1 MNHQDAIAAVLT
13 VGEGRGFVVKTDKQ
27 RLVITAAHCLPYFPR
42 CASISQLEDRTYQA
56 LLGRI
61 GEAPAVWAECLF
73 ADPIGDIAVLGPPDN
88 QALSQEWDAYSALT
102 GSTAPLIV
110 ADVPNE
116 GTGWMLSLDGQ
127 WFKCDVRH
135 EDGPLWIFDAA
146 KDIEGGMSGS
156 PIVDDK
162 CSAIGVLCA
171 AARTSGEKYTEGGP
185 NPRLIYNL
193 PGWLLQE
200 LH

>member
-1 MNHQDAIAAVLT
+1 MVPLRQARRSRQACNANLHQSRQQVMNHQDPIAAVLT

-135 EDGPLWIFDAA
+135 ED
-146 KDIEGGMSGS
+146 
-156 PIVDDK
+156 
-162 CSAIGVLCA
+162 
-171 AARTSGEKYTEGGP
+171 ARCGFSTL
-185 NPRLIYNL
+185 PRTLRAVCRVHRLSMTNVRR
-193 PGWLLQE
+193 
-200 LH
+200 